1 MMARTKF
8 VRVMGTCA
16 LLIGCGS
23 STVEPLPLDITVQA
37 SRATAA
43 PGDSIDFVA
52 TVQGQD
58 LLGVDVDFGDGSTDS
73 RGTSGARTGKL
84 TFRHAFTTRGA
95 YTTKIT
101 VTDGAVGQKT
111 ASVVVQIL

>member
-1 MMARTKF
+1 MTRTF
-8 VRVMGTCA
+8 VRALAACV

-23 STVEPLPLDITVQA
+23 NTVEPLPLDISIQA
-37 SRATAA
+37 SRVTAA

-52 TVQGQD
+52 NVQGQD
-58 LLGVDVDFGDGSTDS
+58 LLGVDVDFGDGSTDQ
-73 RGTSGARTGKL
+73 RGTGGARTGKL
-84 TFRHAFTTRGA
+84 TFRHAFTARGA

-111 ASVVVQIL
+111 ASVLIQIF